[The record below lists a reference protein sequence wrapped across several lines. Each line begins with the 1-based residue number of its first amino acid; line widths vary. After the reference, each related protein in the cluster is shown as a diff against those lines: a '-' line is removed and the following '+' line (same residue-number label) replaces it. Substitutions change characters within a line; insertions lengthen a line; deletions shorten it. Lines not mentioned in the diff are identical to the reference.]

1 MMGSLY
7 EVKRTQ
13 RDLIDSLSHLLKK
26 MSFEKITID
35 DICEDAMVHRST
47 FYRYYHNKYELLQ
60 NALEYIVGLYFH
72 ENGEPTSDVQVIKY
86 LIKIVAS
93 DAQLFRNITINNEFF
108 DSYSQLVKIVS
119 DIIVEGLL
127 APTSGPNNR
136 DLSNFPM
143 FNNIAKSKN
152 VSLSVRIFSGALL
165 TVFIE
170 WLKTPDASEETLNE
184 MIDDLICDFQVA

>member
-1 MMGSLY
+1 MGSLH

-26 MSFEKITID
+26 MSFEKITVD

-60 NALEYIVGLYFH
+60 NALEYTVGLYFH

-127 APTSGPNNR
+127 GPNNGSIYR